1 MERNTPRN
9 GSKDDLGNDSKTEL
23 KNELMSLERRYW
35 NAIRDRDANTA
46 MKLSDEPCL
55 IVGAQGVNQ
64 LSKRGMAKLLDG
76 TDYELRNYAIEDV
89 HVRRLSDDVV
99 ALAYK
104 VKEDLVVDGE
114 KVALRAYDSS
124 VWQRRDGDWVCVLHT
139 ESPAGDPFGRT

>member
-1 MERNTPRN
+1 MERNAPRN
-9 GSKDDLGNDSKTEL
+9 GSKNDLKSDL

-64 LSKRGMAKLLDG
+64 LSRRGMAKLLDG

-139 ESPAGDPFGRT
+139 ESPAGDPFGRA